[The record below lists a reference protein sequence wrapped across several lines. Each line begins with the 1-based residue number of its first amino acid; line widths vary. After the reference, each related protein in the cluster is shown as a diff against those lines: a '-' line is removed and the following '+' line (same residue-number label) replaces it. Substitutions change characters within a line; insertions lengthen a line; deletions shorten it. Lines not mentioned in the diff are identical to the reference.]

1 MDSFNGKLPIHD
13 GIDII
18 SVGTSFLRFLEIAKI
33 LNLQVAVV
41 TDNDGNITSLKNKYK
56 DYLGDNK
63 TSNIKICFDEEVHE
77 YNGDLKNYNFNTLEP
92 CIYRANTLDIMN
104 QILDKEFSDSDDL
117 LKYMK
122 DNKTEVALKIFNSS
136 IKIKYPKYIEEVISN
151 EW

>member
-1 MDSFNGKLPIHD
+1 
-13 GIDII
+13 
-18 SVGTSFLRFLEIAKI
+18 
-33 LNLQVAVV
+33 
-41 TDNDGNITSLKNKYK
+41 
-56 DYLGDNK
+56 
-63 TSNIKICFDEEVHE
+63 
-77 YNGDLKNYNFNTLEP
+77 
-92 CIYRANTLDIMN
+92 MN